1 MEVFRSTLTKM
12 MDNPSLAAATCFAG
26 VYAAYYLFYVVKKPV
41 IACGDRAFL
50 QFLDKYCSVS
60 KEKFWPT
67 WWCFQSHAQTLL
79 RVLIQSNK
87 PIRYTEDYLKT
98 PDGGEIRL
106 DWEENDKS
114 HYPNET
120 RPTVLFLPGLTGSS
134 QENYC
139 LHMVR
144 DNTSMGYRS
153 VVFNNRGT
161 GGTSLKSPRT
171 YCAANIEDVK
181 LVIRHI
187 KDKYPDAPLM
197 GVGVSLG
204 GIILFNYLASEGS
217 KAELIAAMIISP
229 AYDLHQSWVS
239 LSKTVNY
246 WMFNRHLAN
255 NLCKIFQK
263 NLHLF
268 EEHVDID
275 PAHVLKSETIKDFDE
290 RFTSKLFGFE
300 SVDHYYTEASIHNKI
315 HALAKPLLCLSAA
328 DDMFAPEATIP
339 LKDAMQNDNIA
350 IIKTSHGGHIG
361 FLEGTFPRNGTYAY
375 KWFRQ
380 YVFAIFEH
388 GIKAD

>member
-1 MEVFRSTLTKM
+1 MEALRSALTKITG
-12 MDNPSLAAATCFAG
+12 NPSAAAATCCVG
-26 VYAAYYLFYVVKKPV
+26 LYAAYYLFCVVKRPV
-41 IACGDRAFL
+41 IACGDRVFL
-50 QFLDKYCSVS
+50 RFLYKYCSVS
-60 KEKFWPT
+60 RERFWPT
-67 WWCFQSHAQTLL
+67 WWCFQSHAQTIL
-79 RVLIQSNK
+79 RTIIQSNK
-87 PIRYTEDYLKT
+87 PITYTEEYLKT

-114 HYPNET
+114 HYRNDT

-134 QENYC
+134 QENYI

-144 DNTSMGYRS
+144 DNTRMGYRS

-161 GGTSLKSPRT
+161 GGTSLKTPRT
-171 YCAANIEDVK
+171 YCAANIEDIK
-181 LVIRHI
+181 LVIHHI
-187 KDKYPDAPLM
+187 KERYPDAPLM

-204 GIILFNYLASEGS
+204 GIILFNYLAREGS
-217 KAELIAAMIISP
+217 KAELIAGMIISP
-229 AYDLHQSWVS
+229 AYDLHESWVS
-239 LSKTVNY
+239 LTKTVNY
-246 WMFNRHLAN
+246 WIFNRHLAN
-255 NLCKIFQK
+255 NLCRMFQK

-268 EEHVDID
+268 EEHGDID
-275 PAHVLKSETIKDFDE
+275 AAHVLRSESIKDFDE

-339 LKDAMQNDNIA
+339 IKDAMENDNIA